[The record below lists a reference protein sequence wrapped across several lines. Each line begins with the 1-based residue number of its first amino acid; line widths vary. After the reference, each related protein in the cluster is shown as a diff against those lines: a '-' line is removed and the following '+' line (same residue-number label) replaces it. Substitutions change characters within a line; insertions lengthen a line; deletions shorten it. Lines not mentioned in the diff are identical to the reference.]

1 MTVRIV
7 RQELTVSD
15 LRLEAGRS
23 KDAAYAR
30 RVLALALALEGAPRK
45 VAADSCGMDRQTLRD
60 WVHRYNAEGL
70 SGLHDRPHGGGSAGK
85 LTDAQTAE
93 LAAWV
98 RAGPD
103 LEKDKIVRWRR
114 KDLQRRIAE
123 RFLVT
128 FHERSVGKLLKR
140 LNFRHI
146 SVRPRNPK
154 ADQAAQE
161 AHKKTSANSL
171 RTSSPSPRAS
181 GPLNSGGRTKR
192 GSASKA
198 A

>member
-7 RQELTVSD
+7 RLDHSPSD
-15 LRLEAGRS
+15 LRMEAGRS

-30 RVLALALALEGAPRK
+30 RVLALALVLEGVARK
-45 VAADSCGMDRQTLRD
+45 EAAETCGMDRQTLRD
-60 WVHRYNAEGL
+60 WAHRYNAEGL
-70 SGLHDRPHGGGSAGK
+70 AGLHDRPHGGGSTCK
-85 LTDAQTAE
+85 LTEAQAAE

-98 RAGPD
+98 QAGPD
-103 LEKDKIVRWRR
+103 LEKDQIVRWRR

-123 RFLVT
+123 HFLVT
-128 FHERSVGKLLKR
+128 FHERSVGKVLKR
-140 LNFRHI
+140 LNFSHV

-171 RTSSPSPRAS
+171 RRPSRSGQATSPSS
-181 GPLNSGGRTKR
+181 SGGRTR
-192 GSASKA
+192 QGSANRA